1 MKAMQTQSRF
11 TQISALALGIASA
24 FAFGQADA
32 AGFQLKENSVKA
44 MGRAFAGS
52 AAAPGDASVVAN
64 NPAAMTQF
72 DKNTVQADITVVDLS
87 ASFNGGGTDAFGG
100 PLSGGDGGDA
110 GDVTPIPAL
119 SAIFPAGDTGLTF
132 GAMISA
138 PFGLKTEYENGWVGR
153 YHALK
158 SEVEI
163 VDLTLSASLDITDR
177 FSVGIGAIYERAEAE
192 LTKAVDFGTAICANP
207 SSAGLC
213 AALPAVYGPQLQDGT
228 AGIKGDDTGFGWLA
242 GVHWRPT
249 DKLTIGYSHRSE
261 IDHELEGDA
270 TFDVPAPIRNVFNAN
285 PFPPARNV
293 FTNTDGKAKLTT
305 PSIDT
310 LSASYAFTDR
320 FTLLAD
326 VSKTD
331 WHSLQNVTID
341 FANPVQADSIE
352 QFGWDDTM
360 FYSLGAEFALN
371 DSFTLRGGIAS
382 DETPTNDDD
391 RTPRLP
397 DANRDWFSIGLTW
410 MASEALEVNAGY
422 TRILV
427 DDPSIN
433 DPENSSGAHLVGQY
447 DADVNLFGVSAQYR
461 F

>member
-1 MKAMQTQSRF
+1 MQTQSRF
-11 TQISALALGIASA
+11 TQISALALGVAAA

-52 AAAPGDASVVAN
+52 AAAPGDAAVVTN

-132 GAMISA
+132 GVMVSA

-207 SSAGLC
+207 TTAGLC
-213 AALPAVYGPQLQDGT
+213 VALPTVYGPQQQDGM
-228 AGIKGDDTGFGWLA
+228 AGIKGDDTGFGWLLGA
-242 GVHWRPT
+242 HWRPT

-293 FTNTDGKAKLTT
+293 FTNTEGKAKLTT

-310 LSASYAFTDR
+310 LSVTYAFTDR

-326 VSKTD
+326 VSQTD

-341 FANPVQADSIE
+341 FANPVQANSVE

-360 FYSLGAEFALN
+360 FYSLGAEFALS
-371 DSFTLRGGIAS
+371 DSFTLRGGIAR

-397 DANRDWFSIGLTW
+397 DANRDWFSVGLTW

-427 DDPSIN
+427 DDPTIN
-433 DPENSSGAHLVGQY
+433 DPENSSGAHLVGEY

>member
-1 MKAMQTQSRF
+1 MHTQTRLM
-11 TQISALALGIASA
+11 QISTLALGIAGA
-24 FAFGQADA
+24 LAFGQAHA

-52 AAAPGDASVVAN
+52 AAAPGDASVVVN
-64 NPAAMTQF
+64 NPAAMGQF
-72 DKNTVQADITVVDLS
+72 DKATVQVDVTVIDLS
-87 ASFNGGGTDAFGG
+87 AQFNGGGTDAFGR
-100 PLSGGDGGDA
+100 PLSGGDGGEA
-110 GDVTPIPAL
+110 GDTTPVPAI
-119 SAIFPAGDTGLTF
+119 SAIFPVGDSGITF
-132 GAMISA
+132 GAMVSA
-138 PFGLKTEYENGWVGR
+138 PFGLKTDYDTGWVGR

-158 SEVEI
+158 SELKT

-177 FSVGIGAIYERAEAE
+177 FSVGVGAVYERADAE

-213 AALPAVYGPQLQDGT
+213 AAFPTVYGPQLQDGT
-228 AGIKGDDTGFGWLA
+228 AGLKGDDTGFGWIA
-242 GVHWRPT
+242 GLHWRPT

-270 TFDVPAPIRNVFNAN
+270 SFTVPAPIRNVFNAN

-293 FTNTDGKAKLTT
+293 FTDTRGRAKLTT

-310 LSASYAFTDR
+310 LSVTYAFTDR

-326 VSKTD
+326 VSQTD

-341 FANPVQADSIE
+341 FANPVQADSVE
-352 QFGWDDTM
+352 QFHWQDTK

-371 DSFTLRGGIAS
+371 EQFALRAGVAR
-382 DETPTNDDD
+382 DETPTNDAD

-397 DANRDWFSIGLTW
+397 DGNRDWISVGLTW
-410 MASEALEVNAGY
+410 TPTPAFELSGGY
-422 TRILV
+422 THINV
-427 DDPSIN
+427 DDPTIN
-433 DPENSSGAHLVGQY
+433 NPANSSGAHLVGKY
-447 DADVNLFGVSAQYR
+447 DAKVNLFGLSAQYR

>member
-1 MKAMQTQSRF
+1 MQTQSRF

-52 AAAPGDASVVAN
+52 AAAAGDAAVVTN

-72 DKNTVQADITVVDLS
+72 DKNTVQADVTVVDLS

-119 SAIFPAGDTGLTF
+119 SAIFPGGDTGLTF
-132 GAMISA
+132 GVMVSA

-213 AALPAVYGPQLQDGT
+213 AALPTVYGPQLQDGT
-228 AGIKGDDTGFGWLA
+228 AGIKGDDTGFGWLVGA
-242 GVHWRPT
+242 HWRPT
-249 DKLTIGYSHRSE
+249 DKLTLGYSHRSE

-270 TFDVPAPIRNVFNAN
+270 TFSVPAPIRNVFNAN

-341 FANPVQADSIE
+341 FANPVQADSVE

-382 DETPTNDDD
+382 DETPTNDED

-397 DANRDWFSIGLTW
+397 DANRDWFSVGLTW

-427 DDPSIN
+427 DDPTIN
-433 DPENSSGAHLVGQY
+433 DPENSSGAHLVGKY